1 MPSTLKMPLTNLQQ
15 ELLQLY
21 ARQVSEDDLTNIKE
35 LIGSYFAKRLS
46 QSADLAWERN
56 AWTEQDMDDILNDPA
71 Q

>member
-1 MPSTLKMPLTNLQQ
+1 MPLTNLQQ